1 MTENNAAKAV
11 QEAERIAAADEYFKA
26 RAWLMDTNDNRRIFE
41 AGFDR
46 AYALLS
52 KLRAEGVQ
60 AGDERAAFEAWA
72 ATEIPAHKLGRAPWP
87 HEDQY
92 NWASMEYAWSI
103 WRKIRAALASA
114 PAASEAVRLLRKIRE
129 DDFLSDTQR
138 HRIDR
143 LLASAPVAG
152 EAHRIFLVPTGE
164 VYCGQETYT
173 RHEGQP
179 PVNTDNECL
188 YAAPQASE
196 AARNAALEE
205 AAHALVRM
213 DVSRGE
219 VNAIVRAVEII
230 RALKAQADKD
240 GGDCAKGGE
249 YEDLLALME
258 RAARE
263 AGGSQWVAEGFESR
277 TPGAA
282 FYGGLIMNADGETVV
297 AQCVNES
304 NASHMMSS
312 SPANVLWLIRQYR
325 AALSPTQPTEQGE
338 RDGDH

>member
-1 MTENNAAKAV
+1 MTDQNNAAKAV

-26 RAWLMDTNDNRRIFE
+26 RAWLTDTNDNRRIFE

-152 EAHRIFLVPTGE
+152 E
-164 VYCGQETYT
+164 
-173 RHEGQP
+173 
-179 PVNTDNECL
+179 D
-188 YAAPQASE
+188 
-196 AARNAALEE
+196 ALPIMPEDEE
-205 AAHALVRM
+205 
-213 DVSRGE
+213 
-219 VNAIVRAVEII
+219 I
-230 RALKAQADKD
+230 
-240 GGDCAKGGE
+240 
-249 YEDLLALME
+249 
-258 RAARE
+258 
-263 AGGSQWVAEGFESR
+263 AGAC
-277 TPGAA
+277 
-282 FYGGLIMNADGETVV
+282 I
-297 AQCVNES
+297 
-304 NASHMMSS
+304 NASDIDGIAYDGPSFE
-312 SPANVLWLIRQYR
+312 RGYR
-325 AALSPTQPTEQGE
+325 AALSRGSK
-338 RDGDH
+338 